1 MVVAGTY
8 VRIILNPNLVTFSCI
23 GILYGGLD
31 EWPVNT
37 EISGNHVAICRVGNI
52 PEHGTCTSLHIKVD
66 IWHPAVGFSYRN
78 PPRHLGQLKTRA
90 IP

>member
-52 PEHGTCTSLHIKVD
+52 PEHGTCTSL
-66 IWHPAVGFSYRN
+66 
-78 PPRHLGQLKTRA
+78 QLLFYTLIGDLNLWFDTFTQFKNKYM
-90 IP
+90 